1 MKKKVRPNKNKAN
14 QEIFR
19 IASIATAQAFNV
31 DEEDIVVHRRR
42 QDTIAKARQ
51 MTYWIMRK
59 GTSMSLTEIGF
70 LFPKA
75 KDHGTILHGCKVMED
90 VFDIGDKPDNKFYK
104 PSVRAAELF
113 NHMRKKY
120 IIARNEE
127 FKKKFEEVI
136 NG

>member
-1 MKKKVRPNKNKAN
+1 MKKKANTHNSKSN

-19 IASIATAQAFNV
+19 IAAIAAAQAFNV

-42 QDTIAKARQ
+42 QDAIAKARQ

-75 KDHGTILHGCKVMED
+75 KDHGTIWHGCRVMED
-90 VFDIGDKPDNKFYK
+90 VFEIGDKPDNKFYK
-104 PSVRAAELF
+104 PSVKAAELF

-127 FKKKFEEVI
+127 FKKKFEEVV

>member
-1 MKKKVRPNKNKAN
+1 MKKKAKAHNSKAN
-14 QEIFR
+14 QEVFR
-19 IASIATAQAFNV
+19 IAAIAAAQAFNV
-31 DEEDIVVHRRR
+31 DEEDIVVSCRRPDNLAR
-42 QDTIAKARQ
+42 ARQ

-59 GTSMSLTEIGF
+59 GTSMSLTEIGY

-75 KDHGTILHGCKVMED
+75 KDHGTILHGCRVMED
-90 VFDIGDKPDNKFYK
+90 VFEIGDKSDNIFYK
-104 PSVRAAELF
+104 PSVKAAELF

-120 IIARNEE
+120 IIARNEQ

>member
-1 MKKKVRPNKNKAN
+1 MRKKVKPNNNKAN
-14 QEIFR
+14 QEVFR
-19 IASIATAQAFNV
+19 IAAIAAAQAFNV
-31 DEEDIVVHRRR
+31 EEEDIVVRRRR
-42 QDTIAKARQ
+42 QVAVAKARQ

-75 KDHGTILHGCKVMED
+75 KDHGTILHGCKAMED
-90 VFDIGDKPDNKFYK
+90 VFEIGDKPDNKFYK
-104 PSVRAAELF
+104 PSVKAAELC

>member
-1 MKKKVRPNKNKAN
+1 MKKKANTHNSKSN

-19 IASIATAQAFNV
+19 IAAIAAAQAFNV

-42 QDTIAKARQ
+42 QGAIAKARQ

-59 GTSMSLTEIGF
+59 GTRMSLTEIGF

-75 KDHGTILHGCKVMED
+75 KDHGTILHGCRVMED
-90 VFDIGDKPDNKFYK
+90 VFEIGDKPDNKFYK

-127 FKKKFEEVI
+127 FKKKFEEVV

>member
-1 MKKKVRPNKNKAN
+1 MKKKANTHSSKSN

-19 IASIATAQAFNV
+19 IAAIATAQAFNV

-42 QDTIAKARQ
+42 QDAIAKARQ
-51 MTYWIMRK
+51 MTYRIMRK

-75 KDHGTILHGCKVMED
+75 KDHDTILHGCKVMEY
-90 VFDIGDKPDNKFYK
+90 VFEIGDKPDNNFYK

>member
-1 MKKKVRPNKNKAN
+1 MKKKAHNSKAN

-19 IASIATAQAFNV
+19 IAAIAAAQAFNV

-42 QDTIAKARQ
+42 QDAVAKARQ

-59 GTSMSLTEIGF
+59 GTSMSLTEIGY

-75 KDHGTILHGCKVMED
+75 KDHGTILHGCKAMED
-90 VFDIGDKPDNKFYK
+90 VFNIGDKPDNKFYK

-127 FKKKFEEVI
+127 FKKKFEEVV